1 MSDEHDEV
9 KVITTCVFWDL
20 EDFVLPD
27 NLNPFYVYRNLLSA
41 LKSKGFIGRLKIW
54 FYYGGDLDFTDEIA
68 DKYEELHTFFFRLE
82 GDIYEKA
89 TRIMRDALLWSVD
102 NPVRDDIPEPANLF
116 IISNKFSGEETKE
129 LLSYLQALKS
139 RNYNILLALKEP
151 ESCEALL
158 PCVSLEWLWHR
169 ILGAGDDVDNTASN
183 LCNKEEE
190 LKTAN
195 ASNLCN
201 KEEELKAANLKILE
215 MEKAQAEQAKVLA
228 QQAKELEYFKNIVFN
243 QFPNLVLPTNPP
255 ARDDN

>member
-54 FYYGGDLDFTDEIA
+54 FYYGGNLDFTDEIV

-102 NPVRDDIPEPANLF
+102 NPVRDDIPEQANLF

-129 LLSYLQALKS
+129 LLSYLQALES
-139 RNYNILLALKEP
+139 RKYNILLALTEP

-158 PCVSLEWLWHR
+158 PRVSLEWLWHR
-169 ILGAGDDVDNTASN
+169 ILGAGDDLEDDVDNTT
-183 LCNKEEE
+183 LCN
-190 LKTAN
+190 
-195 ASNLCN
+195 SCN
-201 KEEELKAANLKILE
+201 KEEELKAANIKILE

-228 QQAKELEYFKNIVFN
+228 QQAKELEYYKNIVFN